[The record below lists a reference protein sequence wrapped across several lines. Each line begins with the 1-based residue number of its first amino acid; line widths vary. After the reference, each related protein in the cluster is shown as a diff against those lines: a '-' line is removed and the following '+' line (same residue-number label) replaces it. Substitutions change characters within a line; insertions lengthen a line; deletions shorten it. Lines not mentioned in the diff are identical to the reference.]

1 MFDIDPANLIR
12 ALDLL
17 GTLVFALSGGV
28 LAIRHRLD
36 LFGIIVLA
44 LCAGLA
50 GGLFRD
56 LVIGM
61 HPPTAFKDVGYV
73 GAALS
78 GGLLAFFALPV
89 FTKLR
94 RPILVL
100 DAIGLGLFAVS
111 GCAVALA
118 AGLGSIASIV
128 LGVISAVG
136 GGILRDILVGRVPA
150 VFSKGDIYAFAAL
163 GGASLYLVLLK
174 LNVADLTATI
184 ASVLIVFFTRMLSV
198 KFQWSA
204 PGSPWEDKETA
215 KKHEDQKH

>member
-1 MFDIDPANLIR
+1 MLDIDPANLIR

-17 GTLVFALSGGV
+17 GTLVFGLSGGV
-28 LAIRHRLD
+28 LAIRHKLD

-61 HPPTAFKDVGYV
+61 HPPTAFKDIGYV
-73 GAALS
+73 LAAL
-78 GGLLAFFALPV
+78 GGGILAFFALPI

-94 RPILVL
+94 RPIFVL

-111 GCAVALA
+111 GCAVAIG
-118 AGLGSIASIV
+118 AGLGPIASAI

-136 GGILRDILVGRVPA
+136 GGILRDVLVGRVPA

-163 GGASLYLVLLK
+163 GGTSLYLVLLH
-174 LNVADLTATI
+174 LNVSDISATI
-184 ASVLIVFFTRMLSV
+184 AAVLTVFFTRMLSV
-198 KFQWSA
+198 KFKWSA
-204 PGSPWEDKETA
+204 PGSPWEEK
-215 KKHEDQKH
+215 